1 MTDRRVVLDASAV
14 LAWVLRERGA
24 DVVEQLL
31 PVATIPAANL
41 TEVLYR
47 APERG
52 HRMTTDE
59 LEAHLLAKRLAVEP
73 VTQDDARRAA
83 DLIRYSRDNPRD
95 QRDRGLSLGDG
106 LCIAVAERL
115 ELPISGGDTAW
126 EHLPM
131 GVEYRPFR

>member
-1 MTDRRVVLDASAV
+1 VTDRRVVLDASAV
-14 LAWVLRERGA
+14 LAWVLHERGA
-24 DVVEQLL
+24 DVIERLL

-52 HRMTTDE
+52 HRMTMDQ
-59 LEAHLLAKRLAVEP
+59 LETHLLAKQLTVEP
-73 VTQDDARRAA
+73 VMQEDARRAA
-83 DLIRYSRDNPRD
+83 ELIRYSRDNPPD
-95 QRDRGLSLGDG
+95 QRARGVSLGDG

-115 ELPISGGDTAW
+115 ELPISGGDSAW

-131 GVEYRPFR
+131 DVDYRPFR

>member
-14 LAWVLRERGA
+14 SAWVLHERGA
-24 DVVEQLL
+24 DVVDRLL
-31 PVATIPAANL
+31 PAAIIPAANL

-52 HRMTTDE
+52 HGMTME
-59 LEAHLLAKRLAVEP
+59 QLGAHLLAKGLEVES
-73 VTQDDARRAA
+73 VTRDDSHRAA
-83 DLIRYSRDNPRD
+83 ELIRYSRDNPRD
-95 QRDRGLSLGDG
+95 QRDRGVSLGDG

-115 ELPISGGDTAW
+115 ELPISGGDRAW

-131 GVEYRPFR
+131 NVNYHPFR